1 MRIEIVGPAPHL
13 IERIRAYAEYRVFS
27 RLAPL
32 ARDVGT
38 VRVVVTQS
46 ADDGLTSCFVSA
58 DLGRGGWVRT
68 RSRRA
73 HPTRAID
80 TAAEKLSAAT
90 ARRLQ
95 ERDED
100 Y

>member
-1 MRIEIVGPAPHL
+1 MRIEVIGPAPRL

-32 ARDVGT
+32 ARDVTT
-38 VRVVVTQS
+38 VRVVVSQS
-46 ADDGLTSCFVSA
+46 PADGLTSCSLSA
-58 DLGRGGWVRT
+58 DLGPGGCVRT

-80 TAAEKLSAAT
+80 SAAEKLSAAT
-90 ARRLQ
+90 ARRVK
-95 ERDED
+95 EFTG
-100 Y
+100 